1 MDNQK
6 IDINLEDNDF
16 KELLEPWLNTSTWEV
31 KPQMHL
37 MSFLTRKRN
46 TGVGCRHPSCPTE
59 ICSVNEVHEMNRWE
73 KEHVEM
79 FAKQKDDV
87 IIASISR

>member
-16 KELLEPWLNTSTWEV
+16 KELLEPWLNMSTREV

-37 MSFLTRKRN
+37 MSFLTRK
-46 TGVGCRHPSCPTE
+46 
-59 ICSVNEVHEMNRWE
+59 
-73 KEHVEM
+73 
-79 FAKQKDDV
+79 
-87 IIASISR
+87 